1 MTTHPSAP
9 PGAAEPAPADAA
21 PDAAAAPVP
30 SALSLGWRPA
40 LSVPQPRA
48 AEAEPVRWWPL
59 GIALAVAAGL
69 AAYVWNTHGAL
80 PAVLLILGT
89 GLGFTLFHSRFGF
102 TSAWRQ
108 FLAVGNGTGLRAHA
122 VLLGTTAT
130 LFALVIGTGTGL
142 FGNDPQASAGPIGI
156 ALFLGAFLF
165 GVGMQLGGACA
176 SGTLFAV
183 GSGQSAIVIT
193 LVGFIAGSV
202 IYSAA
207 WPLVNDLP
215 ALPPFLLSDHVGWG
229 GSWAVTIAVLA
240 AVVVGTRVVQNRRV
254 PPPVGT
260 PPSARGLL
268 RVVRGSWPMIV
279 GALVLSVLGAAV
291 LLVSGGAWGV
301 TSAFN
306 LWGAKA
312 LQLVGAHPEA
322 WAFWNQPQQ
331 AAQLAGPVL
340 QDKTSLTNI
349 GIILGAAAAAA
360 AAGAWKLHTG
370 LSWRLV
376 AAGLLGGVLMGIG
389 ARLAGGCNI
398 GAYLAG
404 IGSGSLH
411 GWLWAV
417 FALAGTW
424 AGLRT
429 RSLFGLGVPK
439 PGDSVC

>member
-1 MTTHPSAP
+1 VWNAH
-9 PGAAEPAPADAA
+9 GAA
-21 PDAAAAPVP
+21 
-30 SALSLGWRPA
+30 
-40 LSVPQPRA
+40 
-48 AEAEPVRWWPL
+48 
-59 GIALAVAAGL
+59 
-69 AAYVWNTHGAL
+69 
-80 PAVLLILGT
+80 PAVLLLLGA

-108 FLAVGNGTGLRAHA
+108 LLAVGNGTGLRAHA
-122 VLLGTTAT
+122 LLLGTTAT

-142 FGNDPQASAGPIGI
+142 FGTTPTPSAGPIGV

-202 IYSAA
+202 VYSAA
-207 WPLVNDLP
+207 WPLVADLP

-229 GSWAVTIAVLA
+229 GSWAITLALLAVL
-240 AVVVGTRVVQNRRV
+240 VVVSRAVQNRRV
-254 PPPVGT
+254 PPPVSA
-260 PPSARGLL
+260 PPTARGAL
-268 RVVRGSWPMIV
+268 RVVRGSWPMLA
-279 GALVLSVLGAAV
+279 GALVLAVLGTAV
-291 LLVSGGAWGV
+291 LLVSGGAWGI

-312 LQLVGAHPEA
+312 LQLVGLHPES
-322 WAFWNQPQQ
+322 WAFWSRPEQ
-331 AAQLAGPVL
+331 AEQLAGPVL
-340 QDKTSLTNI
+340 RDKNSLTNI
-349 GIILGAAAAAA
+349 GIILGAAV
-360 AAGAWKLHTG
+360 AAGAAGTWKLHTG
-370 LSWRLV
+370 LNWKLV
-376 AAGLLGGVLMGIG
+376 AAGLAGGVLMGIG

-424 AGLRT
+424 AGLRA
-429 RSLFGLGVPK
+429 RALFGLAVPK